1 MTQPLQLSTLPGQP
15 QHTAR
20 TPAAASR
27 EFAQLSSALDE
38 ARDACRSM
46 EDEKER
52 LADRQQA
59 LMDAL
64 PAAVLVLDGAGRV
77 QECNPAA
84 EELLAMPLQGELW
97 RDMIQR
103 LFLPH
108 QASSDELLLHNGRF
122 VTLST
127 QPLGSYPGQVLLLQD
142 VTEKHR
148 LQSHL
153 EHHRRLADMGR
164 MAASLAHQI
173 RTPLSSAM
181 LYLSQLASP
190 NLAAEIRER
199 FTGKALE
206 SLKGLEKLITD
217 MLLFANG
224 GKGHLEPVLP
234 AMLLRELQEE
244 MGDSLQTKGITLEC
258 AEPVDDNHTVLVNRT
273 LLKSALQNLLVNAA
287 QATENAQPHGRI
299 ELAVSVEDEWL
310 EIAVADNGP
319 GIAPTEQARIFEP
332 FVSGRAGGTGLGLAV
347 VRAVARALGGEVS
360 LESATGLGSR
370 FAVRLPAHKHP
381 RAGVA
386 AVAAS
391 R

>member
-1 MTQPLQLSTLPGQP
+1 MSQSLPLSDASGQP
-15 QHTAR
+15 NR
-20 TPAAASR
+20 TVKTTAAANR
-27 EFAQLSSALDE
+27 EFAQLNSALE
-38 ARDACRSM
+38 QARHERLSV

-52 LADRQQA
+52 LADRLQA

-97 RDMIQR
+97 RDLIQR
-103 LFLPH
+103 LFLPQH
-108 QASSDELLLHNGRF
+108 SSTDELLLHNGRL

-127 QPLGSYPGQVLLLQD
+127 QPLGSHPGQVLLLQD

-148 LQSHL
+148 LQSRL

-181 LYLSQLASP
+181 LYLSQLGSP
-190 NLAAEIRER
+190 RLAEEMRAR
-199 FTGKALE
+199 FTDKALN

-224 GKGHLEPVLP
+224 EKGQLESVIP
-234 AMLLRELQEE
+234 ALLLRELEEE
-244 MGDSLQTKGITLEC
+244 MGASMRAKGISLEF
-258 AEPVDDNHTVLVNRT
+258 AGKSDEMGSVLVNRT
-273 LLKSALQNLLVNAA
+273 LLKSALQNLLVNAS
-287 QATENAQPHGRI
+287 QAIEGEGECGRI
-299 ELAVSVEDEWL
+299 ELSVYESEGWVELAVM
-310 EIAVADNGP
+310 DNGP
-319 GIAPTEQARIFEP
+319 GIAPAEQKRIFEP
-332 FVSGRAGGTGLGLAV
+332 FVSGRSEGTGLGLAV
-347 VRAVARALGGEVS
+347 VRAVANALGGDV
-360 LESATGLGSR
+360 LLKSAPGTGSC
-370 FAVRLPAHKHP
+370 FAIRLPVQKQSSEK
-381 RAGVA
+381 A
-386 AVAAS
+386 AVAAAS